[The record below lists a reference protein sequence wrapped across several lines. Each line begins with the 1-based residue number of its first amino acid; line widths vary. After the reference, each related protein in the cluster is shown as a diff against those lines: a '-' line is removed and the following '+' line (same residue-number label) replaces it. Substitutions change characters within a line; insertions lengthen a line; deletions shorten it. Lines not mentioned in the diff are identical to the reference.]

1 MVRDHDSSSSGRDE
15 APSSAGQYSREHT
28 FNVDRPQR
36 PYRDYDPISDP
47 KPEPRGLKTQPPLSR
62 GRGRRP
68 SGSSSSAL
76 SSGPSEIQ
84 KLIISLHIIYL
95 VPPHK
100 KSLFNIILLLKSI
113 FLIFDALKKPNRHI
127 LVNEAP
133 IAPQQFQ
140 VAPINFRI

>member
-1 MVRDHDSSSSGRDE
+1 MVRDHDSSSSGRDDV
-15 APSSAGQYSREHT
+15 PSSAGQYSREHT

-76 SSGPSEIQ
+76 SSGPSEIESLLS
-84 KLIISLHIIYL
+84 LIRL
-95 VPPHK
+95 
-100 KSLFNIILLLKSI
+100 SLFNIIFAKTFFKI
-113 FLIFDALKKPNRHI
+113 DFLIFDALKKRNRHI
-127 LVNEAP
+127 LVNGAP
-133 IAPQQFQ
+133 IAPQPFQ